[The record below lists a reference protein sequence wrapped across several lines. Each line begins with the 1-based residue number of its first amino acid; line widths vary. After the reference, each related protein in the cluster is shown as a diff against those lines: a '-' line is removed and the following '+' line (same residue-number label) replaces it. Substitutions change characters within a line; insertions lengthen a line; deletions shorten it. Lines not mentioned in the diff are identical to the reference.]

1 MATQLTVEQ
10 RTFLEMIQELDKDKK
25 CTFSNKFPNTT
36 RIVLKQCNYTD
47 QGAVNMNK
55 LGIYYLRWRH
65 HSKKPVAG
73 GTP

>member
-1 MATQLTVEQ
+1 MTKQLTVEQ
-10 RTFLEMIQELDKDKK
+10 RTFLELITKLDEDKK

-36 RIVLKQCNYTD
+36 RLALKQCNYTD
-47 QGAVNMNK
+47 QGAGNLNR
-55 LGIYYLRWRH
+55 LGKYYLWWRQ